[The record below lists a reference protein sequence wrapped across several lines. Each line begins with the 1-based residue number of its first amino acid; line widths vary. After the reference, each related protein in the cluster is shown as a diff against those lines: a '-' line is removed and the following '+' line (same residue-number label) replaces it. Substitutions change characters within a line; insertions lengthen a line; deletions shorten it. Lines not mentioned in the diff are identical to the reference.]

1 MAAVSQLHLLQPVPA
16 LGAGHLVDHPR
27 QETGVEMEPHM
38 PVTPARLE
46 RSVFNDWAWWADY
59 GDEINDRFGAWLAR

>member
-1 MAAVSQLHLLQPVPA
+1 
-16 LGAGHLVDHPR
+16 
-27 QETGVEMEPHM
+27 M